1 MTFQLHLIQ
10 KPKHTKVAELHPE
23 VLRGIGIA
31 FRTNID
37 RQFRSEMGFYPDERQ
52 AAQAL
57 ACALGEAIVD
67 VSADGNIKAVRD
79 EMIAMVDEVV
89 RVAVRGFMMGEHR
102 DG

>member
-1 MTFQLHLIQ
+1 MTFKLHLIQ
-10 KPKHTKVAELHPE
+10 KPKVAELHPE
-23 VLRGIGIA
+23 ALRSVGIA

-37 RQFRSEMGFYPDERQ
+37 RQFRSEMGFYPDQSQ
-52 AAQAL
+52 A

-67 VSADGNIKAVRD
+67 VSTDGNIKAVRD
-79 EMIAMVDEVV
+79 EVIAMVDEVV